1 MRTGKSFSRTFLLV
15 SAQIKKLVINQGS
28 FNVLSFVRKLAT
40 ELSEFLVKNT
50 ATSVTAE
57 LSANLV

>member
-40 ELSEFLVKNT
+40 ELSEFLVKTT

-57 LSANLV
+57 LSENLV

>member
-40 ELSEFLVKNT
+40 ELLVKTT

-57 LSANLV
+57 LLANLV